1 MQKRAQTHLRLR
13 KLWVHLRRILGGLK
27 MAKKSDDV
35 CSTPYGDALM
45 IAKQD
50 DEDEQLIVLL
60 IG

>member
-1 MQKRAQTHLRLR
+1 
-13 KLWVHLRRILGGLK
+13 

-50 DEDEQLIVLL
+50 DEDEQVIVLL
-60 IG
+60 IE